1 MRLGMF
7 MMPVHP
13 PGRSLSE
20 TLAEDT
26 AKSLLADRLGYDE
39 LWMGEHFT
47 ATTEPFPSPL
57 MFLAGL
63 IHQTRRLSFG
73 TAVINVPLP
82 HPAIIAAEAAQF
94 DHMSKGRFMLG
105 VGPGGLVS
113 DFELFKKT
121 DHAARNRMVVE
132 AVGMIEKIWAQ

>member
-13 PGRSLSE
+13 PDREMWS

-26 AKSLLADRLGYDE
+26 DKSMLADQLGFDE

-63 IHQTRRLSFG
+63 IAPDQASDASAPPSSTCRCTTRRSS
-73 TAVINVPLP
+73 PRRP
-82 HPAIIAAEAAQF
+82 H
-94 DHMSKGRFMLG
+94 S
-105 VGPGGLVS
+105 S
-113 DFELFKKT
+113 T
-121 DHAARNRMVVE
+121 T
-132 AVGMIEKIWAQ
+132 

>member
-13 PGRSLSE
+13 PDRALWS

-26 AKSLLADRLGYDE
+26 EKSLLADQLGFDE
-39 LWMGEHFT
+39 LWMGEHFS

-63 IHQTRRLSFG
+63 VRADQESHVRHRRHQHAATIIRRSS
-73 TAVINVPLP
+73 PR
-82 HPAIIAAEAAQF
+82 EAAQF

-105 VGPGGLVS
+105 IGPGGLVS
-113 DFELFKKT
+113 DFELF
-121 DHAARNRMVVE
+121 NRPTTPR
-132 AVGMIEKIWAQ
+132 ATAWWSKRST